1 MDELDKKIS
10 SILKEDIELSNKY
23 HKTIQNALYKN
34 KKIKNKNRII
44 KFILALSS
52 SAILTTGV
60 VFATGITKYIN
71 EFFNSNKGIDTAI
84 ENGYILENNTEY
96 IKSNNTGI
104 KVTNVLMDDYNL
116 NLIFSINF
124 EDREELKNISDI
136 GDFQDMI
143 ITDESNNILY
153 CENNEM
159 FEKYCKENKLNYKW
173 KETNENYINSG
184 YNAYIKEK
192 NNKNLEYVYN
202 FVSDKFPKSRKLKIH
217 IGKLRVSSDK
227 NYIIDGDWN
236 IDVDLPEEFYK
247 RTAYVY
253 QVENCTRTDFDI
265 QQVLVYD
272 TGTKIVLKTYEEPSY
287 KSGLTSNFTY
297 EEFEEYM
304 EKTKKFKNEYVENEK
319 GQRFY
324 PSNSTSEDSGYSNT
338 EMKYLNYWQTFTLTK
353 YDATDKIKIYINY
366 KGEDVY
372 IYLKRK

>member
-272 TGTKIVLKTYEEPSY
+272 TGTNIVLKTYEEPSY